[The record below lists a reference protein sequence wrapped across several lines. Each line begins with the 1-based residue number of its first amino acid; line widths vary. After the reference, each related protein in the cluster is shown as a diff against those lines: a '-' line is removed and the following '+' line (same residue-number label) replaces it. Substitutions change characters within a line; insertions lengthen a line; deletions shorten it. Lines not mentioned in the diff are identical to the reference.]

1 MNTSEMKKTVD
12 ALLGSMS
19 VEQKVGQMLCLGF
32 CGSYPHP
39 DILEAIRKIHPAGF
53 RVTPYTRKFK
63 RYFGPDNPATARVV
77 RPPEPFERE
86 YGSTMPAPAVPA
98 RRYAEVLNTLRRR
111 SLETGAGIPLYF
123 ALDYEGNQS
132 FDFNDPDMA
141 LFPAAMGLAA
151 SGDPALCRR
160 VARTIGEQLRAVG
173 INWLHSPVLDVNT
186 APMNP
191 EIGTRSYSPLPDEVS
206 RYAAASLAGFDQAGV
221 IATGKHFPGRGHSVT
236 DVHFGI
242 ASIEESRERMSEVHL
257 APYKALIAAGLPAIM
272 LAHSIFPGI
281 DPESEIATLSKAV
294 IHDVLRGELGFDG
307 VIMTDSFTMGGLV
320 AKYEVAEAAI
330 RCIVHGVDLI
340 LLKDENALRGEVFE
354 GLVGAVRS
362 GRISGDRLDEAVRH
376 VLTAKGRAGLFGAEK
391 GMVDPDT
398 VETRLRS
405 AEAVAMEKEA
415 AQRCITILRDGK
427 GLLPLP
433 RDARVLVAEEVSMIH
448 KRLNNHRAYAGALF
462 HGLIEA
468 GYDAWGTDFECNDSF
483 ENIWPLIRERAKE
496 ADVIVHTGFFER
508 GGEIEKAYHKRFLE
522 LGKPTLFV
530 TNCPYGTVVD
540 AAMET
545 VVVTFSPGASS
556 LRAAARVLT
565 GDLRA
570 TAKLGFDPGKAY

>member
-1 MNTSEMKKTVD
+1 MKTSDMKNSVESFLADMT
-12 ALLGSMS
+12 
-19 VEQKVGQMLCLGF
+19 VEQKVGQMLCLGLS
-32 CGSYPHP
+32 GPYPHP
-39 DILEAIRKIHPAGF
+39 DILEAIGKYNPAGF
-53 RVTPYTRKFK
+53 RVTPYMRKFK
-63 RYFGPDNPATARVV
+63 RYFGPDHPATARVV
-77 RPPEPFERE
+77 RPPEPLERE
-86 YGSTMPAPAVPA
+86 YGSSLRGPGVTAG
-98 RRYAEVLNTLRRR
+98 RYAEVLNTLRRR

-151 SGDPALCRR
+151 SGDPALCQR

-186 APMNP
+186 APLNP
-191 EIGTRSYSPLPDEVS
+191 EIGTRSYSPLPDEVA
-206 RYAAASLAGFDQAGV
+206 RYASASLAGFDEAGV
-221 IATGKHFPGRGHSVT
+221 IATGKHFPGRGHSVM
-236 DVHFGI
+236 DVHFGM
-242 ASIEESRERMSEVHL
+242 ATIEESRERMSEIHL
-257 APYKALIAAGLPAIM
+257 APYRALIAAGLPAIM
-272 LAHSIFPGI
+272 LAHSVFPGI

-354 GLVGAVRS
+354 GLLGAVRS
-362 GRISGDRLDEAVRH
+362 GRISEERLNEAVRH
-376 VLTAKGRAGLFGAEK
+376 VLTAKNRAGLFAGDN

-398 VETRLRS
+398 VEAKLR
-405 AEAVAMEKEA
+405 APEAAAVEKEA
-415 AQRCITILRDGK
+415 AERSITILRDGK

-433 RDARVLVAEEVSMIH
+433 RDAKVLVAEEVSMIH
-448 KRLNNHRAYAGALF
+448 KRLNNHRAYAGALY
-462 HGLIEA
+462 HGLLEA
-468 GYDAWGTDFECNDSF
+468 GYDAWGTDFETNDSF
-483 ENIWPLIRERAKE
+483 EKIWPLICDRAKE
-496 ADVIVHTGFFER
+496 ADIIVHTGFFER

-522 LGKPTLFV
+522 LGKPTVFV
-530 TNCPYGTVVD
+530 TNCPYETVVD

-545 VVVTFSPGASS
+545 VVVTFSPIASS

-565 GDLRA
+565 GEAPA
-570 TAKLGFDPGKAY
+570 TAKLNFDPGKTY